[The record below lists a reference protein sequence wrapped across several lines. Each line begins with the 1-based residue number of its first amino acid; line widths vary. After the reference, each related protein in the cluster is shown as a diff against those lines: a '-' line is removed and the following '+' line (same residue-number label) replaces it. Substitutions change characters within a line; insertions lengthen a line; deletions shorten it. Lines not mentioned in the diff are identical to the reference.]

1 MRKFMLVAM
10 RLIAFVKFVVSVIKS
25 ERWEKHYFATMLV
38 ALVVSGC
45 LIVEIGKRHDAEL
58 ERQRVQELLEIERD
72 ERYNDSLVN

>member
-1 MRKFMLVAM
+1 MRKFMRLMVRFVRTRDWSKEYHAM
-10 RLIAFVKFVVSVIKS
+10 L
-25 ERWEKHYFATMLV
+25 LV

-45 LIVEIGKRHDAEL
+45 LIVEVNKRHDAEI